1 MFKNGGFHSMTKN
14 LVEFISIF
22 TCLFAE
28 QLSTTDIPEWYDFNG
43 DQQLHHLLPY
53 KLKQDQLSSRF
64 QETMDGAK
72 PEVLL
77 AAFQIIKSG
86 YFRTKAVS
94 TANDHNYGN

>member
-1 MFKNGGFHSMTKN
+1 MTKN
-14 LVEFISIF
+14 LVEFIS
-22 TCLFAE
+22 LFAE
-28 QLSTTDIPEWYDFNG
+28 QLSATDTPEWYDFNG

-64 QETMDGAK
+64 QETMDGMK

-86 YFRTKAVS
+86 FFCVKAVS
-94 TANDHNYGN
+94 TTNDYNYGHWLKL

>member
-1 MFKNGGFHSMTKN
+1 MTKN

-22 TCLFAE
+22 TCLFVE
-28 QLSTTDIPEWYDFNG
+28 QLSATDSPEWYNNDDN
-43 DQQLHHLLPY
+43 QQLHQLLPY

-64 QETMDGAK
+64 QETIDGVK

-77 AAFQIIKSG
+77 AAFKIIKSG
-86 YFRTKAVS
+86 YFRVRSVS